1 MRHDTA
7 SGHHRRGRGAQ
18 RWGKRWLATGAA
30 KVGRQRR
37 GAQNCG
43 ERWLQSGTRGGSKG
57 EEKGTAGTMDDVAIR
72 GEQAS
77 APRAATSG
85 QAQSEDNGESAVK
98 RRHHEGRP
106 RRPARGSATTPPP
119 LLAVLEDARQV
130 QCRRHCKRTPTP
142 LAAQAAASI
151 PPTQGGVDRPPPHK
165 QAHDPPR
172 HAQRRQQHLDAN
184 RGARRYPTPTRRRP
198 PLTPPTLERQNKYN
212 KNGDRSRHKQTPPPP
227 PPSRP
232 RRRTDAP

>member
-119 LLAVLEDARQV
+119 PLGRVGGRPAGSMQ
-130 QCRRHCKRTPTP
+130 TP
-142 LAAQAAASI
+142 LQAHAHTARSASSSEHPAYTRWGRQTTAAQASA
-151 PPTQGGVDRPPPHK
+151 RPPQTRTAAAAAP
-165 QAHDPPR
+165 
-172 HAQRRQQHLDAN
+172 RRQQ
-184 RGARRYPTPTRRRP
+184 RRTAIPHTHASPPTPHSPHVGAAKQVQQKRR
-198 PLTPPTLERQNKYN
+198 QV
-212 KNGDRSRHKQTPPPP
+212 
-227 PPSRP
+227 
-232 RRRTDAP
+232 AP